1 MDEKLDSTVVKDQ
14 DVVSTGSDDG
24 LTWTEQ
30 EEKALVRRVDSIIMP
45 LLVFG
50 FFVLQLDRGNLGNA
64 MTDNFLIEVGINQFQ
79 FNVGNQLMFVG
90 IIVFEIPS
98 NLVLYRVG
106 PALWIGCQILAW
118 GLIATFQAF
127 IKGQGHGAYYATRF
141 LLGACECGYIPAG
154 LYTITRFYKKDE
166 TSKRFSIFFL
176 GSMIANAAGGIIA
189 YGILHMRD
197 VAGLSGWQW
206 LFLIEGILTL
216 VVAAAFVALFP
227 RSTKR
232 PTSLLGVRYFTENES
247 KILTA
252 RVLRD
257 DPSKAH
263 KHVHVKKEEFKA
275 TFSNWRLIS
284 HVVTTICAFSST
296 SPLNAYGPSII
307 ATYGYSQLKA
317 NAMSSIG
324 YWILIFTTIGWG
336 VAADKWGK
344 RGPLV
349 LLGVSIGCVLMIA
362 NRSIVNTNDLH
373 GKFALITLIK
383 AFGMAWHPVH
393 GSWMALNT
401 KSSGERSIT
410 MAIFIMSA
418 NLAGLASGQIF
429 QAEDKPLYRTA
440 WTTVL
445 SLSCFGVVAAAWSNL
460 QYWFLNRRLAKAGEE
475 VKRYHM

>member
-1 MDEKLDSTVVKDQ
+1 
-14 DVVSTGSDDG
+14 
-24 LTWTEQ
+24 
-30 EEKALVRRVDSIIMP
+30 MP
-45 LLVFG
+45 LLIFG

-64 MTDNFLIEVGINQFQ
+64 MTDGFLVDVGINQFE

-98 NLVLYRVG
+98 NLVLYRIG

-118 GLIATFQAF
+118 GLVATFQAF
-127 IKGQGHGAYYATRF
+127 IKGQGHSAYYVTRF

-154 LYTITRFYKKDE
+154 LYTITKFYKKDE

-176 GSMIANAAGGIIA
+176 GSMVANASGGVIA
-189 YGILHMRD
+189 YGILRMRGIS
-197 VAGLSGWQW
+197 GLSGWQW
-206 LFLIEGILTL
+206 LFLIEGMLTIL
-216 VVAAAFVALFP
+216 VAIAFVAFFP
-227 RSTKR
+227 RSTER
-232 PTSLLGVRYFTENES
+232 PISLLGVRYFSENEA

-257 DPSKAH
+257 DPSKIH
-263 KHVHVKKEEFKA
+263 THVNVKKEEFKA
-275 TFSNWRLIS
+275 TFTNWRLLS
-284 HVVTTICAFSST
+284 HIITTICAFSST

-307 ATYGYSQLKA
+307 ASYGYGKLTA

-324 YWILIFTTIGWG
+324 YWILIFTTVAWG
-336 VAADKWGK
+336 VISDKWGK
-344 RGPLV
+344 RGPMV
-349 LLGVSIGCVLMIA
+349 LLGIA
-362 NRSIVNTNDLH
+362 NRAIVNTDRLH

-418 NLAGLASGQIF
+418 NVAGLASGQIF
-429 QAEDKPLYRTA
+429 QAADSPLYRNA

-445 SLSCFGVVAAAWSNL
+445 ALSCFGVVAAAWSNL
-460 QYWFLNRRLAKAGEE
+460 QYWFLNRRAAKAGAE
-475 VKRYHM
+475 VAMYHL

>member
-1 MDEKLDSTVVKDQ
+1 MEPTSVKNDEVG
-14 DVVSTGSDDG
+14 STGSDDG

-30 EEKALVRRVDSIIMP
+30 EEKSLVRRVDLVIMP

-64 MTDNFLIEVGINQFQ
+64 MTDNFLVDVGINQFQ

-106 PALWIGCQILAW
+106 PAAWIGCQILAW
-118 GLIATFQAF
+118 GLVATFQAF
-127 IKGQGHGAYYATRF
+127 IKGHGHAAYYVTRF

-154 LYTITRFYKKDE
+154 LYTITKFYKRDE
-166 TSKRFSIFFL
+166 TSKRFSLFFL
-176 GSMIANAAGGIIA
+176 GSMVANACGGIIA
-189 YGILHMRD
+189 YGILRMRD
-197 VAGLSGWQW
+197 VAGLTGWQW
-206 LFLIEGILTL
+206 LFLVEGMLTV
-216 VVAAAFVALFP
+216 VVAIAFVCFFP
-227 RSTKR
+227 RSTER
-232 PTSLLGVRYFTENES
+232 PISILGVRYFTEHES
-247 KILTA
+247 RILTA
-252 RVLRD
+252 RVQRD
-257 DPSKAH
+257 DPTKVH
-263 KHVHVKKEEFKA
+263 EHVHVKKEEFKA
-275 TFSNWRLIS
+275 TFKNWRLIS

-307 ATYGYSQLKA
+307 ASYGYTKLTA

-336 VAADKWGK
+336 IAADMWGK

-349 LLGVSIGCVLMIA
+349 LLGVSIGCIMMIA
-362 NRSIVNTNDLH
+362 NRAIVNTDRLH

-418 NLAGLASGQIF
+418 NVAGLASGQIF

-445 SLSCFGVVAAAWSNL
+445 SLSCIGVAAASWSNL
-460 QYWFLNRRLAKAGEE
+460 QYWVLNRRAVKAGAE
-475 VKRYHM
+475 VKPYHA